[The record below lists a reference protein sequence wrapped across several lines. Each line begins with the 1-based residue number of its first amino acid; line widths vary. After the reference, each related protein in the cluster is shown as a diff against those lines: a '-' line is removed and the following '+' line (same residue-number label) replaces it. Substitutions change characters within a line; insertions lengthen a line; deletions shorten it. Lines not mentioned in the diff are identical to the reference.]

1 MSCIIQPH
9 ISNDNTLGTSR
20 RLSQTD
26 SEIPLYH
33 SYSYANDLVIIKM
46 QGLFYKGVKYLFD

>member
-1 MSCIIQPH
+1 MSYIIQPH

-20 RLSQTD
+20 SLSQTD
-26 SEIPLYH
+26 SEIPLYR
-33 SYSYANDLVIIKM
+33 SYSYANDLVTIKM